1 MQANKLTISANQEKS
16 LSKSQA
22 KFNKLVA
29 EIEKLKVKKVTLEQ
43 QIKEVEITVHK
54 KVLPLIFES
63 KEVTFKM
70 LKNIDFAYDNFKLA
84 KGEQEAISRFIVSTI
99 KDMSNMLEQMGE
111 EMTEMDELLTKHR
124 NILGDDYEDEN
135 DVNSEDMIAEA
146 LKNMFGL
153 DIDMEKIKNGDE
165 DYIAEK
171 QREFHGG
178 KERKKSKK
186 QLAAE
191 EKEKEAEDK
200 MKKDTRTIYTQLAK
214 QLHPDTE
221 QDETKRDAKTELMK
235 RVTNAYSNND
245 LYELLQ
251 IQMEVD
257 QLNADSLSG
266 ASDDTM
272 DSYIKVLQKQVN
284 EIRHEIEYK
293 VKAHPVYQQFFDDF
307 KERFVESRIR
317 KQVKELKDGMQQLSD
332 MSRAA
337 NDKNSFKAFAKE
349 LKAEYKAIDSNP
361 FGSIF
366 YFF

>member
-1 MQANKLTISANQEKS
+1 MQANKLTISTNQEKS

-43 QIKEVEITVHK
+43 QIKTVEITVHK
-54 KVLPLIFES
+54 KLLPLIFES

-70 LKNIDFAYDNFKLA
+70 LKNIDLAYENFKLT
-84 KGEQEAISRFIVSTI
+84 KGEQEAVSRFIVSTI

-111 EMTEMDELLTKHR
+111 ETPEMDELQAKHKAA
-124 NILGDDYEDEN
+124 IGDDDDDDDEN
-135 DVNSEDMIAEA
+135 SQDMIAEA
-146 LKNMFGL
+146 LKNMFGF
-153 DIDMEKIKNGDE
+153 DIDMDRIKNGDE

-257 QLNADSLSG
+257 QLNAESLSG

-293 VKAHPVYQQFFDDF
+293 IKAHPVYQQFFDDY
-307 KERFVESRIR
+307 KEHFVESRIR
-317 KQVKELKDGMQQLSD
+317 KQVKELKDGMNHLNE
-332 MSRAA
+332 MGRAA
-337 NDKNSFKAFAKE
+337 NDKNSFKVFAKE
-349 LKAEYKAIDSNP
+349 LKAEYKAMDNDP
-361 FGSIF
+361 FSS
-366 YFF
+366 FFDFF

>member
-43 QIKEVEITVHK
+43 QIKEVEITIHK

-63 KEVTFKM
+63 KEVTFTM
-70 LKNIDFAYDNFKLA
+70 LKNIDSAFDNFKLA
-84 KGEQEAISRFIVSTI
+84 KGEQEAIARFIVTTI
-99 KDMSNMLEQMGE
+99 REMSSMLNQMGE
-111 EMTEMDELLTKHR
+111 DTSEMNELSAKYKY
-124 NILGDDYEDEN
+124 ILGDDFDDDDDDDE
-135 DVNSEDMIAEA
+135 EDMFGEA
-146 LKNMFGL
+146 FKNMFGF

-165 DYIAEK
+165 EYIAEK
-171 QREFHGG
+171 QREFSGQ

-257 QLNADSLSG
+257 QLDADSLSS

-272 DSYIKVLQKQVN
+272 ESYIKVLQKQVN
-284 EIRHEIEYK
+284 EIRQEIEYK
-293 VKAHPVYQQFFDDF
+293 VKSNPIYQQFFDDF
-307 KERFVESRIR
+307 KERFIESRIK
-317 KQVKELKDGMQQLSD
+317 KQIKELKDGMQHLSQ

-337 NDKNSFKAFAKE
+337 NDKHSFKAFAKE
-349 LKAEYKAIDSNP
+349 LKAEYKAMDSDP
-361 FGSIF
+361 FAS
-366 YFF
+366 FFDFF

>member
-54 KVLPLIFES
+54 KVVPLLFES
-63 KEVTFKM
+63 KEVTFTM
-70 LKNIDFAYDNFKLA
+70 LKNVDFAFESFKLA
-84 KGEQEAISRFIVSTI
+84 KGEQEAISRFIVTTI
-99 KDMSNMLEQMGE
+99 KDMSSMLNQMGE
-111 EMTEMDELLTKHR
+111 DVTEMDILLAKHK
-124 NILGDDYEDEN
+124 NLLGDDD
-135 DVNSEDMIAEA
+135 DDLSTEDMLGEVF
-146 LKNMFGL
+146 KNMFGF

-165 DYIAEK
+165 DYISEK
-171 QREFHGG
+171 QREFSGQ

-257 QLNADSLSG
+257 QLDADSLSG

-272 DSYIKVLQKQVN
+272 ESYIKVLQKQVN
-284 EIRHEIEYK
+284 EIRQEIEYK
-293 VKAHPVYQQFFDDF
+293 VKSHPIYQQFFDDF

-317 KQVKELKDGMQQLSD
+317 KQVKELKDGMKQLSE
-332 MSRAA
+332 MNRAA
-337 NDKNSFKAFAKE
+337 NDKHSFKAFAKE
-349 LKAEYKAIDSNP
+349 LKAEYKAMDSDP
-361 FGSIF
+361 FAS
-366 YFF
+366 FFDFF